1 MSEYTL
7 SFVESVVLALS
18 CIVPLFTLAHY
29 YNKLSKEHEEAL
41 KEIERLRRYCESV
54 RLRGADGRFI
64 KYDKSK

>member
-7 SFVESVVLALS
+7 SFVESVVLAVS

-29 YNKLSKEHEEAL
+29 YNKLSKEHEETL
-41 KEIERLRRYCESV
+41 KEIERLKKCCESI
-54 RLRGADGRFI
+54 RLRGTDGRFI